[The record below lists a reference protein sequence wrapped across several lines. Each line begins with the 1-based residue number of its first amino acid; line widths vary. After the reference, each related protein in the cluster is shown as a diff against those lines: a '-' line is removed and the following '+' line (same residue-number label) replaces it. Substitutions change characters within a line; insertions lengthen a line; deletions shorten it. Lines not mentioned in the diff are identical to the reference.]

1 MILKGYNLH
10 KHYNDKTVLK
20 GVSVT
25 INRGEIVAI
34 TGPSGVGKTTL
45 LNILSGLENPDN
57 RSDSNLVLLDI
68 DLLACSEKTKAVYR
82 NKQMG
87 FVFQFHGLLD
97 EFSALE
103 NVMLPGRIA
112 GRNLNQ
118 LEEHAISL
126 LQKMNILEQ
135 KDQKPATLS
144 GGERQRIAIARALIN
159 EPAIV
164 FADEPSGNLDSG
176 SASQLFDIFSELR
189 DLTGTAFL
197 MVTHDTE
204 LATRADRV
212 IKLENGQTI

>member
-118 LEEHAISL
+118 LEEHAMSL
-126 LQKMNILEQ
+126 MQKMNVLKQ

-144 GGERQRIAIARALIN
+144 GGERQRVAIARALIN

>member
-1 MILKGYNLH
+1 M
-10 KHYNDKTVLK
+10 
-20 GVSVT
+20 
-25 INRGEIVAI
+25 E
-34 TGPSGVGKTTL
+34 
-45 LNILSGLENPDN
+45 LE
-57 RSDSNLVLLDI
+57 
-68 DLLACSEKTKAVYR
+68 
-82 NKQMG
+82 
-87 FVFQFHGLLD
+87 
-97 EFSALE
+97 
-103 NVMLPGRIA
+103 
-112 GRNLNQ
+112 NLNQ

-126 LQKMNILEQ
+126 MQKMNILEQ

>member
-57 RSDSNLVLLDI
+57 RFDSNLVLLDI

-126 LQKMNILEQ
+126 MQKMNILEQ

>member
-1 MILKGYNLH
+1 MILTGYNLH

-20 GVSVT
+20 GVSIT

-57 RSDSNLVLLDI
+57 QYDSNLMLLDV
-68 DLLACSEKTKAVYR
+68 DLLVSSEKTKAVYR
-82 NKQMG
+82 NKHMG

-118 LEEHAISL
+118 LEEHAMSL
-126 LQKMNILEQ
+126 MQKMNVLKQ

-144 GGERQRIAIARALIN
+144 GGERQRVAIARALIN

-176 SASQLFDIFSELR
+176 SASQLLDIFSELR

-204 LATRADRV
+204 LATRADRI
-212 IKLENGQTI
+212 IKLENGQII

>member
-68 DLLACSEKTKAVYR
+68 DLLTCSEKTKAVYR

-126 LQKMNILEQ
+126 MQKMNILEQ

>member
-1 MILKGYNLH
+1 
-10 KHYNDKTVLK
+10 
-20 GVSVT
+20 
-25 INRGEIVAI
+25 
-34 TGPSGVGKTTL
+34 
-45 LNILSGLENPDN
+45 
-57 RSDSNLVLLDI
+57 
-68 DLLACSEKTKAVYR
+68 
-82 NKQMG
+82 
-87 FVFQFHGLLD
+87 
-97 EFSALE
+97 
-103 NVMLPGRIA
+103 
-112 GRNLNQ
+112 
-118 LEEHAISL
+118 
-126 LQKMNILEQ
+126 MNILEQ

>member
-1 MILKGYNLH
+1 MILTGYNLH

-20 GVSVT
+20 GVSIT

-57 RSDSNLVLLDI
+57 QYDSNLMLLDV
-68 DLLACSEKTKAVYR
+68 DLLVSSEKTKAVYR
-82 NKQMG
+82 NKHMG

-126 LQKMNILEQ
+126 MQKMNILEQ

>member
-1 MILKGYNLH
+1 MFLKGYNLH

-126 LQKMNILEQ
+126 MQKMNILEQ

>member
-189 DLTGTAFL
+189 DLTETAFL

>member
-10 KHYNDKTVLK
+10 KHYNDKTVIK

-126 LQKMNILEQ
+126 MQKMNVLKQ

-144 GGERQRIAIARALIN
+144 GGERQRVAIARALIN

>member
-126 LQKMNILEQ
+126 MQKMNILEQ

-176 SASQLFDIFSELR
+176 SASQLFDIFSGLR

>member
-112 GRNLNQ
+112 KRNLNQ

-126 LQKMNILEQ
+126 MQKMNILEQ

-189 DLTGTAFL
+189 DLTETAFL

>member
-57 RSDSNLVLLDI
+57 RSDANLVLLDI

-118 LEEHAISL
+118 LEEHAMSL
-126 LQKMNILEQ
+126 MQKMNVLKQ

>member
-126 LQKMNILEQ
+126 MQKMNILEQ

-189 DLTGTAFL
+189 DLTETAFL

>member
-1 MILKGYNLH
+1 
-10 KHYNDKTVLK
+10 
-20 GVSVT
+20 
-25 INRGEIVAI
+25 
-34 TGPSGVGKTTL
+34 
-45 LNILSGLENPDN
+45 
-57 RSDSNLVLLDI
+57 
-68 DLLACSEKTKAVYR
+68 
-82 NKQMG
+82 
-87 FVFQFHGLLD
+87 
-97 EFSALE
+97 
-103 NVMLPGRIA
+103 MLPGRIA

-126 LQKMNILEQ
+126 MQKMNILEQ

>member
-57 RSDSNLVLLDI
+57 RSDSNLLLLDI

-126 LQKMNILEQ
+126 MQKMNILEQ

>member
-126 LQKMNILEQ
+126 MQKMNILEQ

-204 LATRADRV
+204 LATRADRI

>member
-126 LQKMNILEQ
+126 MQKMNILEQ
-135 KDQKPATLS
+135 KDQKPASLS

>member
-20 GVSVT
+20 GVSIT

-57 RSDSNLVLLDI
+57 QYDSNLMLLDV
-68 DLLACSEKTKAVYR
+68 DLLVSSEKTKAVYR
-82 NKQMG
+82 NKHMG

-126 LQKMNILEQ
+126 MQKMNILEQ

>member
-126 LQKMNILEQ
+126 MQKMNILEQ

>member
-1 MILKGYNLH
+1 MILTGYNLH

-20 GVSVT
+20 GVSIT

-57 RSDSNLVLLDI
+57 QYDSNLMLLDV

-82 NKQMG
+82 NKHMG

-118 LEEHAISL
+118 LEEHAMSL
-126 LQKMNILEQ
+126 MQKMNVLKQ

-144 GGERQRIAIARALIN
+144 GGERQRVAIARALIN

-176 SASQLFDIFSELR
+176 SASQLLDIFSELR

-204 LATRADRV
+204 LATRADRI
-212 IKLENGQTI
+212 IKLENGQII

>member
-10 KHYNDKTVLK
+10 KHYNDKKVLK

-45 LNILSGLENPDN
+45 LNILSGLETPDN

-126 LQKMNILEQ
+126 MQKMNILEQ

-189 DLTGTAFL
+189 DLTETAFL